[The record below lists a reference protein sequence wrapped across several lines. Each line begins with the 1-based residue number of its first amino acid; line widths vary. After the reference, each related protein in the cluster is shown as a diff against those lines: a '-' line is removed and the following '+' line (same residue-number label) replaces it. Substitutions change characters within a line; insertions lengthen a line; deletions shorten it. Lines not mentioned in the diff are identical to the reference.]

1 MGNVIERLTSL
12 PQPDFERGYKG
23 LIQVGV
29 RRVAKIPMISWHLPA
44 LIDRFYDPFLPAE
57 VRVAKASFKHAIKQL
72 EDKEADL
79 LSTNVFFTHSGPY
92 LRASPFHVDT
102 WLRDAF
108 FSCLALSEPETEL
121 AILNRFLRFQGYQG
135 ADGHV
140 PTTILLGSNR
150 RWYFDDESTALAIIW
165 RAKLAELGVSLGKAE
180 KTGWLE
186 ALGYVRAHFQD
197 GFYVTHGGKENSWFD
212 TFKFPKNDVV
222 TYTHG
227 IATTALLAA
236 QQMELGV
243 KTEEIKQA
251 VDAYSQLSRP
261 AGALKLSR
269 KTDYV
274 DVSSL
279 VGTFLAATLF
289 HASFLDQQTARVT
302 LDSFHYAGPNLK
314 IVCKVNGDCLEPYLF
329 NKPCPAGEY
338 QNGGSWP
345 LFNVL
350 AEKVRQIHGLGID
363 RDRLQKEQTQMDLSD
378 NAEWRWGT
386 NSSDTPIFDRRKV
399 NHTWTVTARV
409 LIREM
414 LAA

>member
-1 MGNVIERLTSL
+1 MGNVVEKLTSL
-12 PQPDFERGYKG
+12 PQPAFEKGYKG
-23 LIQVGV
+23 PIQVGL
-29 RRVAKIPMISWHLPA
+29 RRVAKLPAVSWHLPA

-57 VRVAKASFKHAIKQL
+57 VRVARESFKHAIKQL
-72 EDKEADL
+72 KDPEADL
-79 LSTNVFFTHSGPY
+79 LSTNVFFTHSGPF
-92 LRASPFHVDT
+92 LRASPFHIDT
-102 WLRDAF
+102 WLRDSF
-108 FSCLALSEPETEL
+108 FSCLALNEPETEL
-121 AILNRFLRFQGYQG
+121 AILNRFLRFKGYQG
-135 ADGHV
+135 VDGHI
-140 PTTILLGSNR
+140 PTAILFGSNR

-165 RAKLAELGVSLGKAE
+165 RAKLAELGVSLGNAE

-186 ALGYVRAHFQD
+186 ALGYVKAHFQD
-197 GFYVTHGGKENSWFD
+197 GFYVTHGGKANSWFD

-227 IATTALLAA
+227 IATTALLVA
-236 QQMELGV
+236 QQMGLGV

-279 VGTFLAATLF
+279 VGAYLAATLF
-289 HASFLDQQTARVT
+289 HASFLDRQTVRVT

-314 IVCKVNGDCLEPYLF
+314 VVCQPNGDCLDPKLF
-329 NKPCPAGEY
+329 DKPCPQGTY
-338 QNGGSWP
+338 QNAGSWS
-345 LFNVL
+345 LFSVI
-350 AEKVRQIHGLGID
+350 AKKTRQIHGLGVD
-363 RDRLQKEQTQMDLSD
+363 EDWLLKEENQMDLSD

-399 NHTWTVTARV
+399 NHTWSVTARV